1 MNEQVQ
7 VTVEVSSHM
16 TSEEVELWRLAH
28 SKAVSLQEA
37 EQASVMLFK
46 SLRERDSKYLVRQ
59 LGFPEDTLQAAILA
73 YCVTS
78 FSILVTILFLLLRQR
93 R

>member
-1 MNEQVQ
+1 MNEQPE
-7 VTVEVSSHM
+7 VTVEVSSKM
-16 TSEEVELWRLAH
+16 TSEEIELWRLAH
-28 SKAVSLQEA
+28 SKAVTQQES
-37 EQASVMLFK
+37 EQAAAMLFK

-73 YCVTS
+73 YCVIS
-78 FSILVTILFLLLRQR
+78 FSIHVTVLVLLIRQR